1 MRAFMT
7 ITAVAALL
15 SLHASI
21 RAQAMPASK
30 APTAAEKKAVAF
42 LIKQQDA
49 EGGWTPAVGPA
60 ITAMVVRGLV
70 ESGTPVSDPAVA
82 KGLAFIE
89 TMKQKDGGYYK
100 DTNPNYNSA
109 LVLSLYASLPEGKTK
124 YKDQIAGLQ
133 KFLKSIQMDETKD
146 VSGKHLAD
154 VPGGKPIDKE
164 NPWYGGAGY
173 GATRPD
179 LSNTAYLLDALHES
193 GTPSTDPA
201 IQKAL
206 IFVSRN
212 QNLGETNPLPFAKK
226 ATDGGFIYS
235 TNAGGESKFP
245 DITTPEGDILKRSY
259 GSMTYAGLKSMLYAG
274 VTKDDVRVKAAVKWI
289 QNNWTLEFNPGANSA
304 EGQFYFYHTFAKS
317 LNAWGEP
324 VITDSKGVRHDWRA
338 ELLAA
343 LNASQKED
351 GSWVNTKAERWMEGN
366 PVLATA
372 YAVLALQEARK

>member
-1 MRAFMT
+1 MRAIKAFVG
-7 ITAVAALL
+7 VAALL
-15 SLHASI
+15 AINASLW
-21 RAQAMPASK
+21 AQAKPATSV
-30 APTAAEKKAVAF
+30 EKKAVEF
-42 LIKQQDA
+42 LIKQQDGTGA
-49 EGGWTPAVGPA
+49 WTPAVGPA
-60 ITAMVVRGLV
+60 ITAMVLRGLV
-70 ESGTPVSDPAVA
+70 QGGTPASDPAVV

-89 TMKQKDGGYYK
+89 TLKKADGGYYR

-109 LVLSLYASLPEGKTK
+109 LVLSLYSSIPDGKTK

-154 VPGGKPIDKE
+154 VPNGKPIDKE

-179 LSNTAYLLDALHES
+179 LSNTAFLLDALHES
-193 GTPSTDPA
+193 GVPATDPT

-274 VTKDDVRVKAAVKWI
+274 VTKDDIRVKSAVKWI
-289 QNNWTLEFNPGANSA
+289 QNNWTLEFNPGSNSA

-317 LNAWGEP
+317 LNAWGEAS
-324 VITDSKGVRHDWRA
+324 ITDSKGVKHDWRA
-338 ELLAA
+338 ELLNA
-343 LNASQKED
+343 LSTTQKED

>member
-1 MRAFMT
+1 MRAIKAFVG
-7 ITAVAALL
+7 VAALL
-15 SLHASI
+15 AINASLW
-21 RAQAMPASK
+21 AQAKPAT
-30 APTAAEKKAVAF
+30 PVEKKAVEF

-49 EGGWTPAVGPA
+49 TGAWTPAVGPA
-60 ITAMVVRGLV
+60 ITAMVLRGLV
-70 ESGTPVSDPAVA
+70 QGGTPASDPAVV
-82 KGLAFIE
+82 KGLAFVE
-89 TMKQKDGGYYK
+89 TLKKADGGYYR

-109 LVLSLYASLPEGKTK
+109 LVLSLYSSIPDGKTK

-154 VPGGKPIDKE
+154 VPNGKPIDKE

-179 LSNTAYLLDALHES
+179 LSNTAFLLDALHES
-193 GTPSTDPA
+193 GVPAADPT

-274 VTKDDVRVKAAVKWI
+274 VTKDDIRVKSAVKWI
-289 QNNWTLEFNPGANSA
+289 QNNWTLEFNPGSNSA

-317 LNAWGEP
+317 LNAWGEAS
-324 VITDSKGVRHDWRA
+324 ITDSKGVKHDWRA
-338 ELLAA
+338 ELLNA
-343 LNASQKED
+343 LSTTQKED